1 MVPGSILVL
10 RAVTVQLGNRVVI
23 LLQLIEKRCSQL
35 AMQPRIMLDK
45 ILGRGSGKMV
55 IGRIQRE
62 VDGRSVNILE
72 LGEIKKHV
80 RGWFDEWYGYLGLQ
94 NRWSQDAPKLKAP
107 GVSRI
112 TNNMLKHQGPLGSH
126 ILFQIVGA
134 AIIQEEVPK
143 DWSTGLLYCIP
154 KAPEWPGNMA
164 EVRPIAL
171 LEHARKTMFA
181 ILTNRLSA
189 ILSRHSIL
197 RGPNFSALKGTT
209 TKDPFHILQAAMD
222 DAM

>member
-1 MVPGSILVL
+1 
-10 RAVTVQLGNRVVI
+10 
-23 LLQLIEKRCSQL
+23 
-35 AMQPRIMLDK
+35 MLDK

-94 NRWSQDAPKLKAP
+94 NRWSQGRD
-107 GVSRI
+107 GRDSTSR
-112 TNNMLKHQGPLGSH
+112 GAGSGRN
-126 ILFQIVGA
+126 GA